1 MDDKTC
7 HICSMEYND
16 DDKITI
22 TCGHTFH
29 RFCLLESLK
38 IDKSRHCP
46 YCRSTFPLLTCND
59 DEQFIKGIHKPKLV
73 NPTPP
78 IGLNVSFCCA
88 ILKRGSRK
96 GQECGAYIP
105 KYKSNSIYPT
115 HTLNNFYCKRHSKD
129 I

>member
-38 IDKSRHCP
+38 IKSKIIK
-46 YCRSTFPLLTCND
+46 TFKFSHN
-59 DEQFIKGIHKPKLV
+59 EI
-73 NPTPP
+73 
-78 IGLNVSFCCA
+78 
-88 ILKRGSRK
+88 
-96 GQECGAYIP
+96 
-105 KYKSNSIYPT
+105 
-115 HTLNNFYCKRHSKD
+115 
-129 I
+129 